1 MKAILLES
9 VGKMQIIMK
18 MKKNVGFQ
26 SVNFFEIIVKFYN
39 ASYFSRV
46 TCIVI
51 YLGFAGS

>member
-9 VGKMQIIMK
+9 FGKMQIIMK

-26 SVNFFEIIVKFYN
+26 SVNFFEIIVKFYR

-46 TCIVI
+46 TCILI